1 MEVAINERI
10 KKIIDQLRDQEK
22 IYVFCD
28 KYEYEDICIE
38 NTEANDMSS
47 QIEKV

>member
-10 KKIIDQLRDQEK
+10 KKIFDQLREQEK
-22 IYVFCD
+22 ITFLCD

-38 NTEANDMSS
+38 NTEANDISS

>member
-1 MEVAINERI
+1 MKIAINERI
-10 KKIIDQLRDQEK
+10 KKFFNQLSEQGK
-22 IYVFCD
+22 KYFCD
-28 KYEYEDICIE
+28 KYEYEDHCIE